1 MQVDTEAKKITMAVQ
16 DPEVR
21 VLVMGDNLVRL
32 LKLNQ

>member
-21 VLVMGDNLVRL
+21 VLVMGETSSDCSS
-32 LKLNQ
+32 